1 MKNLHGWLN
10 SRKIPHLEPHFW
22 RTKCQDANL
31 LFLISWN
38 RPEPRFFSGKAWFK
52 PPINGELL
60 PWIPVGFSTFDDT
73 RGYRTLLLGSPKPGW
88 VEKKPWIMLVY
99 VDGLVLLGKSSPE
112 TIDFPIKYGA
122 FRFQW
127 SLKPIH

>member
-1 MKNLHGWLN
+1 MENFYLGY
-10 SRKIPHLEPHFW
+10 
-22 RTKCQDANL
+22 L
-31 LFLISWN
+31 LDFPRLMTPEGTERYCWDHRN
-38 RPEPRFFSGKAWFK
+38 RGGLK
-52 PPINGELL
+52 
-60 PWIPVGFSTFDDT
+60 
-73 RGYRTLLLGSPKPGW
+73 
-88 VEKKPWIMLVY
+88 KKPWIMLVY